1 MSMDDVAARAG
12 VGKAA
17 IYRRWSSKAEVV
29 AEAIAHWRR
38 RTGPAE
44 PSDTGSLRGDI
55 DAIVSAIPHYNE
67 SDLDTMRVIAGV
79 ATAAAQDAVLAAAL
93 DELVLSTPR
102 QLMRSVL
109 DRAVARGEIPAGRD
123 LTLVPDALLGLN
135 LLRVI
140 TRRPIDR
147 LWVRRV
153 LEEVVLPLAT
163 AEATESS

>member
-1 MSMDDVAARAG
+1 
-12 VGKAA
+12 
-17 IYRRWSSKAEVV
+17 
-29 AEAIAHWRR
+29 
-38 RTGPAE
+38 
-44 PSDTGSLRGDI
+44 
-55 DAIVSAIPHYNE
+55 
-67 SDLDTMRVIAGV
+67 MRVIAGV